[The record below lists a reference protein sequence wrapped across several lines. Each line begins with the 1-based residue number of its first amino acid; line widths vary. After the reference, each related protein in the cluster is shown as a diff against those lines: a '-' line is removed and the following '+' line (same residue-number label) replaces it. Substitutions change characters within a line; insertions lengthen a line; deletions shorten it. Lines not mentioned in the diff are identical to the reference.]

1 MLLSNLLTGALLLT
15 PTFVSAAIFPSGTL
29 VKMIDAKEFNKAL
42 KENVCVFKY
51 GGSMGTE

>member
-1 MLLSNLLTGALLLT
+1 MLSNLLTGALLLT

-51 GGSMGTE
+51 GGSMGAE